1 MKISKAVLKAITL
14 SSVLV
19 LGGTYASALSKIRQI
34 LLKQRHRYKET

>member
-19 LGGTYASALSKIRQI
+19 LGGTYASAAEQKSGKPF
-34 LLKQRHRYKET
+34 